1 MLFDLRGR
9 GRRRTVQG
17 IYLTLAIL
25 MGGGLVLFG
34 VGSGNGIGG
43 LFDAFKSNGGSAKS
57 VVSSQEKAAERTVR
71 LHPNDAA
78 AWANLAEIRFT
89 TAKQNYD
96 PNAGQF
102 TTAGLKE
109 LRAAATAWNRYLAL
123 NPKRPDPNV
132 ARVMVQAYL
141 PGGLNDLVQAASAQ
155 EIVAGADPKIAAN
168 WEQLAVIAGAAGQ
181 PRKSA
186 LAAQKAQLLLPG
198 SQWTTVKQQIEQE
211 KKALAQQLA
220 QAQAQGG

>member
-17 IYLTLAIL
+17 IYLMLAIL

-43 LFDAFKSNGGSAKS
+43 LFDAFKSNGGSPKT
-57 VVSSQEKAAERTVR
+57 VISSQEKAADRRVR

-96 PNAGQF
+96 PNAQQF
-102 TTAGLKE
+102 TAAGLKE
-109 LRAAATAWNRYLAL
+109 LRAASAAWKRYLAL
-123 NPKRPDPNV
+123 NPKSPDPNI
-132 ARVMVQAYL
+132 ARIMVQVYL
-141 PGGLNDLVQAASAQ
+141 PGALGNLDQAAAAQ
-155 EIVAGADPKIAAN
+155 EIVATSDPKVAAN
-168 WEQLAVIAGAAGQ
+168 WEQLAVIAGAGNQ
-181 PRKSA
+181 KRKA
-186 LAAQKAQLLLPG
+186 DLATQ
-198 SQWTTVKQQIEQE
+198 
-211 KKALAQQLA
+211 KALALVDKSQRTQTRQTITQETQALQQQVA
-220 QAQAQGG
+220 QAQQGG